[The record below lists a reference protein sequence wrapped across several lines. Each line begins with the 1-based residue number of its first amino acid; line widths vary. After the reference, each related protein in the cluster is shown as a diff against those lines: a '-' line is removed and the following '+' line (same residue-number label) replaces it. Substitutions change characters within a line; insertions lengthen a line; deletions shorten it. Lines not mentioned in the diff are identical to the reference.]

1 MTNLP
6 THYFPKNLISSI
18 KCSTSNNRA
27 IKGTSLEK
35 LYQELGLEYLYE
47 RRWARRFRLLY
58 QVFLT
63 GQPSYIYDVPMRSSR
78 WHVNSFNLVSCTS
91 EYFKNSF
98 IPNAIYEWN
107 KLDPDIERN
116 GKTFSVSCGY
126 VLGDKFSWEL
136 PFCKVRC
143 FYLKKKPLIIMNK
156 HWARSRKFVNN

>member
-1 MTNLP
+1 M
-6 THYFPKNLISSI
+6 
-18 KCSTSNNRA
+18 C
-27 IKGTSLEK
+27 
-35 LYQELGLEYLYE
+35 
-47 RRWARRFRLLY
+47 LLY
-58 QVFLT
+58 QVFST
-63 GQPSYIYDVPMRSSR
+63 GQPSYIYDVLPPMRSSR
-78 WHVNSFNLVSCTS
+78 WHVNSFNLASCTS

-143 FYLKKKPLIIMNK
+143 FYFKKNLLIIVNK
-156 HWARSRKFVNN
+156 HWARSRKFVNNWFLRKVIEPKKHWSCRFFALYNWLYLYQKYLNFVD